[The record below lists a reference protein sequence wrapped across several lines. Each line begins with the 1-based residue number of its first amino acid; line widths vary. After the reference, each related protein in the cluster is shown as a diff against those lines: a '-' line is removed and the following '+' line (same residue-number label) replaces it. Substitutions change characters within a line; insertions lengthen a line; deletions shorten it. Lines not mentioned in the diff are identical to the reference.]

1 MAYKGAAGVPMALP
15 LFCSQKVSPSIKILF
30 SMTSLSVVTKRVVGK
45 AGGIRW
51 LYVVNSVWNAW
62 MPEVES
68 MFVYMDEASAVN
80 SLAPVGMKSVLVSFI
95 RLEEFLM

>member
-1 MAYKGAAGVPMALP
+1 
-15 LFCSQKVSPSIKILF
+15 
-30 SMTSLSVVTKRVVGK
+30 
-45 AGGIRW
+45 
-51 LYVVNSVWNAW
+51 

-68 MFVYMDEASAVN
+68 MFVYMDEALAVK